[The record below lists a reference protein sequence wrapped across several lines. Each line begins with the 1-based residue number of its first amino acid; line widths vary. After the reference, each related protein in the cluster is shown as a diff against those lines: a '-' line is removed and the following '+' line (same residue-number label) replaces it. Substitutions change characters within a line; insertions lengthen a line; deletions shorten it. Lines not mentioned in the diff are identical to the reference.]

1 MDKKIKTIAI
11 AAAAMVAV
19 GLLLAGVGYAA
30 GGNQPI
36 NIDGTGIHIGDW
48 ENGSGKGNASAAI
61 SGKQKTFEE
70 KLNPFS
76 SIKTDINLYP
86 VELIAGDEYAIEGVY
101 DTGLGKPEYTVKD
114 GTLIIEARNDTIFNV
129 GKKSSINFGGQNS
142 KLGVKVYYPKGT
154 KLNDVNIKASAA
166 DLSFKGIVADSAE
179 FNIGLGGLELGD
191 ISAKTIKVSLGAGDC
206 LLTGLKADNL
216 DITNQLGETTL
227 KKTEAKTLTAKSF
240 SGDVIFSDVT
250 AEQGTLELDLG
261 ELSAENLKTQG
272 LTAKNQ
278 SGDIILKGMLLGDTD
293 ITSSL
298 GTVSVS
304 PGASE
309 DQFNYE
315 LKTSLGTVTAGENE
329 SSSSIK
335 VKNEAK
341 NTIKISASLGDI
353 EVQFGK

>member
-1 MDKKIKTIAI
+1 MDNKIKKIAI

-48 ENGSGKGNASAAI
+48 GNGSRKGNESTAS

-76 SIKTDINLYP
+76 SIKTDMNLYP
-86 VELIAGDEYAIEGVY
+86 VELIAGDGYAIEGVY

-114 GTLIIEARNDTIFNV
+114 GTLIIEAKNDTIFNV
-129 GKKSSINFGGQNS
+129 GRKSGINFGVKNS
-142 KLGVKVYYPKGT
+142 KLGVKVYYPKGAE
-154 KLNDVNIKASAA
+154 LNNVSIKASAA
-166 DLSFKGIVADSAE
+166 DLSFQGLTVDSAE
-179 FNIGLGGLELGD
+179 FDIGLGGLDLSD

-206 LLTGLKADNL
+206 QLTGLKADDLN
-216 DITNQLGETTL
+216 ITNQLGEITL
-227 KKTEAKTLTAKSF
+227 KKTEAKTLNATSL
-240 SGDVIFSDVT
+240 SGDVNLSDVT
-250 AEQGTLELDLG
+250 AERGTLELDLG

-278 SGDIILKGMLLGDTD
+278 SGDITLKGVLLGDTD

-298 GTVSVS
+298 GTVFVS

-335 VKNEAK
+335 VKNQAK

-353 EVQFGK
+353 EVQFGQ